1 MRDIQMVL
9 ERWGVW
15 SRHRYETDY
24 SPIAAGFK
32 GLLPSAASSGNS
44 CTDSDALIVDACVG
58 RLKLKRPDEY
68 ALLEDHYIKGVSK
81 RQIAKKAGCDEKLV
95 RIRFQLAEGF
105 IEGCLSMLEVKLEM
119 DE

>member
-1 MRDIQMVL
+1 MRDIQLVL

-32 GLLPSAASSGNS
+32 GLLIESESSIS
-44 CTDSDALIVDACVG
+44 CSDTDAMIVDSCVG
-58 RLKLKRPDEY
+58 RLKQKRPDEY
-68 ALLEDHYIKGVSK
+68 ELIQDHYIKGIPK
-81 RQIAKKAGCDEKLV
+81 RQMAKKYRCDEKMV
-95 RIRFQLAEGF
+95 RIRLQMAEGF

-119 DE
+119 E